1 MNDYKNIPNLS
12 ICPAVYSADYS
23 KALQAFKI
31 SLCFLRKMNFDQQTS
46 RTMEIP
52 GCGGFMM
59 AERTNEHKA
68 LFEEDKEAV
77 FFSSNEE
84 LLEKC
89 RYYLVHDDE
98 RIAIADA
105 GHKRCEASGYSN
117 EKGIKNMLD
126 IVMAVNK

>member
-1 MNDYKNIPNLS
+1 
-12 ICPAVYSADYS
+12 
-23 KALQAFKI
+23 
-31 SLCFLRKMNFDQQTS
+31 MNFDQQTS

-77 FFSSNEE
+77 YFSSNEE

-89 RYYLVHDDE
+89 RYYLAHDDE
-98 RIAIADA
+98 RVAIADA
-105 GHKRCEASGYSN
+105 GRKRCEVSAYSN

-126 IVMAVNK
+126 IVMSVNK